1 MRENGDDHS
10 PESAIETQS
19 VRIAVIGSG
28 YVGLVVAACFA
39 EIGHTVISVDNDA
52 AKIAELNQGNVPIH
66 EHLLPELLQ
75 RHCPSQ
81 LSFTTSLRDAVAE
94 SEAIFIAVGTPALD
108 TGEADVSYVEQ
119 VAKEIAHSVDDYKVI
134 VEKSTVPVSTSD
146 SIAAVLLRH
155 GVRRNMF
162 DVVSNPEFLREGS
175 GVTDFL
181 HPDRIIVGTESER
194 AYILLERIYRPLTS
208 GKYYT
213 SLFSLPGVRS
223 ASCPAPLL
231 RTSANSAELIKYAS
245 NAFLATKISFVNAV
259 SNICDAVQADI
270 SEVARGMGMDQ
281 RIGPSFLAA
290 GLGYGGSCFPKDI
303 KSFCAISRRTG
314 VDFQLLNEVERI
326 NETQHA
332 NFLSKIRSTLGPLR
346 GKKLGVLGLSFKGG
360 TDDVRESPAI
370 HVVRSLIAD
379 GCVVTAYDPAAMKN
393 AENVFPQGRVTFA
406 ENSYQVMDGAD
417 ALIVL
422 TDWEEFSALNIAEIK
437 QRLGNPVVL
446 DGRNLFDSG
455 EMEDMGLTYV
465 SIGRPRNGGLAS
477 KQTPSAGKRKM
488 RALVTGAAGFLGSH
502 MVDALLA
509 EGHSV
514 LGVDNLL
521 TGRMA
526 NIHHHH
532 TDPNFEFL
540 RHDITEPFDA
550 GAVDMVFNMASPAS
564 PVDYTVHGVETLL
577 AGSAGTR
584 NALEIAR
591 RYNAKFLHCS
601 TSECYGDPLIHPQS
615 ETYWGNVNPI
625 GPRSVYDESKRFSE
639 ALIMAYHRYYGVDTR
654 LVRIF
659 NTYGPRL
666 QLNDGRV
673 ISNFLRQ
680 ALVGEDLTIYGDGS
694 QTRSFCYVSDQIE
707 GLLRLMNSD
716 EHYPIN
722 IGNPDEYTILE
733 CAEEVLAATGSE
745 SQLVFRSLPQDDP
758 KQRCP
763 DITRAK
769 TLLGWSP
776 KVNLSH
782 GLRLSIP
789 WFVENIGKNVKNGHL
804 FPRSSLFPA
813 IAEIPLQIV
822 RSRSEALVGAMHNKQ
837 PSIST

>member
-1 MRENGDDHS
+1 MDQNGVAHS
-10 PESAIETQS
+10 PESVVDKQ
-19 VRIAVIGSG
+19 VGKIAVIGSG

-39 EIGHTVISVDNDA
+39 EIGHTVISVDKDA
-52 AKIAELNQGNVPIH
+52 TKVAELRRGKVPIH

-75 RHCPSQ
+75 RHRLSG
-81 LSFTTSLRDAVAE
+81 LSFTTSLSDAVAE

-108 TGEADVSYVEQ
+108 SGEADLSYVKQ
-119 VAKEIAHSVDDYKVI
+119 VAKEIALSINGYKVI
-134 VEKSTVPVSTSD
+134 VEKSTVPVSTSE
-146 SIAAVLLRH
+146 SITEVLLRH
-155 GVRRNMF
+155 GIQQDMF

-181 HPDRIIVGTESER
+181 HPDRIIVGTGSER
-194 AYILLERIYRPLTS
+194 AYKLLERIYRPLTS

-213 SLFSLPGVRS
+213 SLFGVPGARS
-223 ASCPAPLL
+223 AACPAPLL
-231 RTSANSAELIKYAS
+231 RTSANSAELIKHAS
-245 NAFLATKISFVNAV
+245 NAFLATKISFINAV

-270 SEVARGMGMDQ
+270 SEVTRGMGMDQ
-281 RIGPSFLAA
+281 RIGPSFLAP

-303 KSFCAISRRTG
+303 KSFRAISRKAG
-314 VDFQLLNEVERI
+314 VDFQLLHEVERI
-326 NETQHA
+326 NDIQQA
-332 NFLSKIRSTLGPLR
+332 NFLSKVRSTLGPLK

-370 HVVRSLIAD
+370 HVVRSLIAE
-379 GCVVTAYDPAAMKN
+379 GCIITAYDPAAMKN
-393 AENVFPQGRVTFA
+393 AQNLLSVGHLTFA
-406 ENSYQVMDGAD
+406 DDAYQVMDGAD
-417 ALIVL
+417 ALLLL
-422 TDWEEFSALNIAEIK
+422 TDWAEFSDLDIREIK
-437 QRLGNPVVL
+437 HRLGNPVVL
-446 DGRNLFDSG
+446 DGRNLFDSAV
-455 EMEDMGLTYV
+455 MEEMGLTYV
-465 SIGRPRNGGLAS
+465 SIGRPRNGGFAS
-477 KQTPSAGKRKM
+477 KQIASEGKRKM

-509 EGHSV
+509 EGYSV

-521 TGRMA
+521 TGKIT
-526 NIHHHH
+526 NIEHHR
-532 TDPNFEFL
+532 TDSNFEFL
-540 RHDITEPFDA
+540 RHDITEPFDP
-550 GAVDMVFNMASPAS
+550 GAVDLVFNMASPAS

-577 AGSAGTR
+577 AGSTGTR
-584 NALEIAR
+584 NALEVAR

-601 TSECYGDPLIHPQS
+601 TSECYGDPLIHPQP

-680 ALVGEDLTIYGDGS
+680 ALCGQDLTIYGDGS
-694 QTRSFCYVSDQIE
+694 QTRSFCYVSDQID
-707 GLLRLMNSD
+707 GLLRLMASD

-733 CAEEVLAATGSE
+733 CAEEILAATGST
-745 SQLVFRSLPQDDP
+745 SRLLFRPLPQDDP

-763 DITRAK
+763 DITRARK
-769 TLLGWSP
+769 LLGWSP
-776 KVNLSH
+776 KINLAH

-789 WFVENIGKNVKNGHL
+789 WFTENIGKIISNGHAAGIPPL
-804 FPRSSLFPA
+804 PA
-813 IAEIPLQIV
+813 IVEISMHVV
-822 RSRSEALVGAMHNKQ
+822 RSRSEALVGAMHDKQ
-837 PSIST
+837 PSIAT